1 MRTIIF
7 SAIISAFLVP
17 FTLNAQNCCN
27 NKQKCDSTT
36 ACYKSAANK
45 GDSIKCD
52 AKCLTNKTE
61 KVAKDAWDKTKDAA
75 VKATDK
81 TKAESKK
88 VWDKTKKETEKVAK
102 DIKDKF

>member
-27 NKQKCDSTT
+27 NKQQCDTT
-36 ACYKSAANK
+36 SACYKSAHK

-52 AKCLTNKTE
+52 AKCITHKAE
-61 KVAKDAWDKTKDAA
+61 KGAKEAWDKTKDTA

-81 TKAESKK
+81 TKSESKK
-88 VWDKTKKETEKVAK
+88 VWDKTKKETEKVSK
-102 DIKDKF
+102 DLKDKF